1 MGAGYPAG
9 SQQRGIRQGCLLS
22 PLLLLVAVEILA
34 LKIRNNPEIRG
45 IQIDENNPE
54 SCQNHTTKIKQF
66 AYDTT
71 LTMDN
76 ENDTK
81 VAIFTVEEFE
91 EFSGLKL
98 NRHTSEGIWMGS
110 GKHEN
115 GKIQDIPMK
124 GVVKILGVF

>member
-54 SCQNHTTKIKQF
+54 SYKNHTTKIKQF
-66 AYDTT
+66 ADDTT
-71 LTMDN
+71 LTLKN
-76 ENDTK
+76 ENDIK
-81 VAIFTVEEFE
+81 VAISTVEEFQE
-91 EFSGLKL
+91 LSGLKL
-98 NRHTSEGIWMGS
+98 NRHKSEGIWKGS
-110 GKHEN
+110 GKH
-115 GKIQDIPMK
+115 KK
-124 GVVKILGVF
+124 R